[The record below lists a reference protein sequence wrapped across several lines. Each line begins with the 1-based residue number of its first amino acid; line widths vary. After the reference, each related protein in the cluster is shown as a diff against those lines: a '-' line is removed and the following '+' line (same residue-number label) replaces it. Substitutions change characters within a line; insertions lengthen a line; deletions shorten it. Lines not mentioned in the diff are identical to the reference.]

1 MDQNIQSAL
10 EASFK
15 DLSAT
20 FPDDPKAV
28 EAYRDSFA
36 EAMRAAKVPVL
47 ARMKESCAAAFTVD
61 ELNGINAFYESSARR
76 AWLEKG
82 RILMRPAIAQAIAA
96 VVPGGFADTQTRLR
110 SGWGGGE
117 KGPAAPAPAA

>member
-36 EAMRAAKVPVL
+36 AAMRAAKVPVL

-61 ELNGINAFYESSARR
+61 ELNGINAFYERRARR
-76 AWLEKG
+76 AWTEQG
-82 RILMRPAIAQAIAA
+82 RLLMPPALSPATAD
-96 VVPGGFADTQTRLR
+96 VVPGVFSDTQQRFCART
-110 SGWGGGE
+110 GGCDT
-117 KGPAAPAPAA
+117 APRAP